1 MWPMLLLACAGDADM
16 VRARPGNPLTDD
28 GDSALI
34 RDTAAPDTAE
44 PDTADTGGDSA
55 EDTGPVDTAVPTEVC
70 YLGLDRSGT
79 TCVPVVP
86 DDGTFGADYDYPAP
100 YDGSATY
107 AAPVRYLDLNALE
120 PSLDVA
126 PNFVLEELAA
136 AYKGRWAVVQP
147 RLVAH
152 LQGLRDTIGGP
163 LTVTSGYRNPA
174 YNASVGGVTYSR
186 HQYGDG
192 ADLEAGG
199 YSVEG
204 LGDLCYDEDADYVGL
219 YEDGHTHC
227 DWRDETPDPAFFPAF
242 AGRPPTPE
250 ERASIAFDG
259 AALRAPAEGFDEGE
273 PLRRWTAFADDGS
286 IVASATGRSFVPPE
300 GAVRV
305 RVVVGGRVE
314 VEAELPRTPSDSPS
328 EGAR

>member
-1 MWPMLLLACAGDADM
+1 MWPMLLLACAGDVDP

-34 RDTAAPDTAE
+34 RDTADL
-44 PDTADTGGDSA
+44 DTADTGSDSA
-55 EDTGPVDTAVPTEVC
+55 LDTGPVDTAAPTEVC
-70 YLGLDRSGT
+70 YLGLDRGGT

-86 DDGTFGADYDYPAP
+86 DDGTFGADYVYPAP
-100 YDGSATY
+100 YGGSATY
-107 AAPVRYLDLNALE
+107 AAPVRYLDLDTIDPALA
-120 PSLDVA
+120 VA

-199 YSVEG
+199 YSVEA
-204 LGDLCYDEDADYVGL
+204 LGDLCYGEGADYVGL

-227 DWRDETPDPAFFPAF
+227 DWRDGTPDPAFFPAF
-242 AGRPPTPE
+242 AGRPAAPAE
-250 ERASIAFDG
+250 HAEIAVDG
-259 AALRAPAEGFDEGE
+259 AVLRAPAEGFDEGE
-273 PLRRWTAFADDGS
+273 PLRRWTAFAADG
-286 IVASATGRSFVPPE
+286 AALTTATGRSFVPPE
-300 GAVRV
+300 GAARV

-314 VEAELPRTPSDSPS
+314 VEAVLPPRTPNSNI
-328 EGAR
+328 EGSR

>member
-1 MWPMLLLACAGDADM
+1 MWPMLLLACAGDADP

-34 RDTAAPDTAE
+34 PDTAALG

-55 EDTGPVDTAVPTEVC
+55 VDTGPVDTAAPTEVC
-70 YLGLDRSGT
+70 YLGPDRAGL

-86 DDGTFGADYDYPAP
+86 DDGTFGADYVYPAP
-100 YDGSATY
+100 YDSSPQY
-107 AAPVRYLDLNALE
+107 AAPVRYLDLDALD
-120 PSLDVA
+120 PGLPVA

-147 RLVAH
+147 AFVVH
-152 LQGLRDTIGGP
+152 LQDLRDTIGGP

-199 YSVEG
+199 YSVEA
-204 LGDLCYDEDADYVGL
+204 LGDLCYDEGADYVGL

-227 DWRDETPDPAFFPAF
+227 DWRDETLDPAFFAVI
-242 AGRPPTPE
+242 AGRPAAPP
-250 ERASIAFDG
+250 ERASIAVDG
-259 AALRAPAEGFDEGE
+259 DGLRAPAEGFDEGE
-273 PLRRWTAFADDGS
+273 PLRRWTAFAADGS
-286 IVASATGRSFVPPE
+286 IVASATGRSFVPP
-300 GAVRV
+300 ADAARV
-305 RVVVGGRVE
+305 RVVVGGRIE
-314 VEAELPRTPSDSPS
+314 VEAELPPRKLNSTV
-328 EGAR
+328 EGSR